1 MADVQLIE
9 TSLRDGNQCLWA
21 ALGVDTAR
29 TLSIAGVMDRAGF
42 RAIDFTTSTH
52 MGVAARYKKE
62 DPWERI
68 RLMAAATPHTPL
80 QFMSTGF
87 RFISWETAS
96 PEFMALAFRT
106 LARNGIRRFCLADP
120 MNDTQSNMACARMVK
135 QGGGEQVI
143 VALVFTLS
151 PVHDDAYFVERARTL
166 AACGFIDALY
176 IKDPGGLLSPARA
189 QSLIPA
195 IKAVIG
201 EKSLELHSHCTI
213 GLADHTYLAAPDHG
227 VDGLQCASGGA
238 ADGTSNPHSGRMV
251 ANLRAQG
258 HRVAID
264 DAALERVNRYFSD
277 LAAAE
282 GLPVGTPQSFDAR
295 YLKHQLPGGMVGT
308 TRRQLAEAR
317 LSHLEGAVIEE
328 LGRVREE
335 LGWPIVMTPF
345 AQVLMTLAAM
355 NVMNKERYAV
365 IPDEAI
371 RYAIGRF
378 GRPTVPIAPHVMD
391 RIESLPR
398 TRELREEA
406 EMASI
411 EELRRRIGRPV
422 SDEEFLLR
430 ATMPAGQ
437 VDAMVAA
444 GPAVRHYDAAS
455 RPILDLI
462 RKLTARSDLGFVSVE
477 KPGLRLELSREAGP
491 RFDPRLDTA
500 VATALPRGTA

>member
-1 MADVQLIE
+1 MADVQLVE

-29 TLSIAGVMDRAGF
+29 TLTIAPVMDRVGF
-42 RAIDFTTSTH
+42 KAIDFTTSTH
-52 MGVAARYKKE
+52 MGVAVRYKKE

-68 RLMAAATPHTPL
+68 RLMAEATPKTPL

-96 PEFMALAFRT
+96 PEFMALAFRV

-120 MNDTQSNMACARMVK
+120 SNDADSNIACARMVK
-135 QGGGEQVI
+135 QVGGEYVI
-143 VALVFTLS
+143 AALVFTLS
-151 PVHDDAYFVERARTL
+151 PIHDDAHYVERARKL
-166 AACGFIDALY
+166 AACPDVDALY
-176 IKDPGGLLSPARA
+176 IKDPGGLLSAQRA
-189 QSLIPA
+189 STLIPA

-201 EKSLELHSHCTI
+201 SKPLELHAHCTI
-213 GLADHTYLAAPDHG
+213 GLAEHTYLDSPNYG
-227 VDGLQCASGGA
+227 VSALQCASGGA
-238 ADGTSNPHSGRMV
+238 ADGTSNPPSVRVV
-251 ANLRAQG
+251 ANLRALG
-258 HRVAID
+258 HKVAID
-264 DAALERVNRYFSD
+264 DEALAEVDRYFTQ

-282 GLPVGTPQSFDAR
+282 GLPTGKPQPFDAA

-308 TRRQLAEAR
+308 TRRQLAESR
-317 LSHLEGAVIEE
+317 LSHLEGEVIEE

-345 AQVLMTLAAM
+345 AQILMTQAVM
-355 NVMNKERYAV
+355 NVMNRERYKV

-378 GRPTVPIAPHVMD
+378 GRPNVPIDPNVMD

-398 TRELREEA
+398 TRELRA
-406 EMASI
+406 EPSMASLD
-411 EELRRRIGRPV
+411 ELRKQLGPKL

-437 VDAMVAA
+437 VDAMRAA
-444 GPAVRHYDAAS
+444 GPAARHYDPTMKPVMS
-455 RPILDLI
+455 LI
-462 RKLTARSDLGFVSVE
+462 RQLTARRDLGQVTVE
-477 KPGLRLELSREAGP
+477 RPGFRLTLRRYQSAEQV
-491 RFDPRLDTA
+491 TKQ
-500 VATALPRGTA
+500 

>member
-1 MADVQLIE
+1 MAEVQLVE

-29 TLSIAGVMDRAGF
+29 SLTIAGALDRVGF

-52 MGVAARYKKE
+52 MGVAVRYKKE

-68 RLMAAATPHTPL
+68 RLMAAATPNTPL

-106 LARNGIRRFCLADP
+106 LVRNGIRRFCLADP
-120 MNDTQSNMACARMVK
+120 MNDAESNMACAAMVK
-135 QGGGEQVI
+135 QGGGEFVI

-151 PVHDDAYFVERARTL
+151 PIHDDAHYVERARKL
-166 AACGFIDALY
+166 AACPDIDALY

-189 QSLIPA
+189 RTLIPA
-195 IKAVIG
+195 VKAVLG
-201 EKSLELHSHCTI
+201 AKPLELHSHCTI
-213 GLADHTYLAAPDHG
+213 GLAEHTYMDAPDHG
-227 VDGLQCASGGA
+227 VSALQCASGAA
-238 ADGTSNPHSGRMV
+238 ADGTSNPHSARVV
-251 ANLRAQG
+251 ANLRALG
-258 HRVAID
+258 HRVNVD
-264 DAALERVNRYFSD
+264 DEALGRVNQYFSQ

-282 GLPVGTPQSFDAR
+282 GLPVGTPQAFDAR
-295 YLKHQLPGGMVGT
+295 YLRHQLPGGMVGT

-317 LSHLEGAVIEE
+317 LSHLEAAVIDE

-345 AQVLMTLAAM
+345 AQIVMTLAVM
-355 NVMNKERYAV
+355 NVMNKERYKI

-378 GRPTVPIAPHVMD
+378 GRPTVPIAAAVME

-398 TRELREEA
+398 TRELRA
-406 EMASI
+406 EPATP
-411 EELRRRIGRPV
+411 ELGQLRKRIGQHL

-430 ATMPAGQ
+430 AVMPAGL
-437 VDAMVAA
+437 VDAMIAA
-444 GPAVRHYDAAS
+444 GPARRHYDPATA
-455 RPILDLI
+455 PVLDLI
-462 RKLTARSDLGFVSVE
+462 RRLAARSDLDYIAVE
-477 KPGLRLELSREAGP
+477 KPGLRLELRRHRAG
-491 RFDPRLDTA
+491 
-500 VATALPRGTA
+500 VA